1 MPVSP
6 RPNRSR
12 LAFTLVELLV
22 VIAIIGVLVAL
33 LLPAVQAAR
42 ESARRMQC
50 SNNLKQI
57 GLGLHN
63 YHDTMLT
70 LPPGSLWVSSAAPGS
85 ATNRG
90 SVLLHLLP
98 FVEMKNLYESYNPS
112 SPPDGQAN
120 VYGQVVKTYLCPS
133 DNVAPNIF
141 NGQGRHNYAASSGPT
156 AHSDNSGGGCSCPS
170 AAAYNTNFSLAPYSN
185 ATNFAGAFMRMC
197 VAVRMAEVTDG
208 LSSTIFF
215 GETRKGCSNHNDNGW
230 AMSNSGQGLTST
242 LPPINYNSC
251 DANATNFCNRPC
263 NWNMELG
270 FKSRHPNGA
279 MFLLGDGSVHF
290 LSQTIDHQVYQY
302 LGAKADGKTA
312 QVP

>member
-1 MPVSP
+1 MRSSP
-6 RPNRSR
+6 RS
-12 LAFTLVELLV
+12 AFTLVELLV

-63 YHDTMLT
+63 YHDSLLT
-70 LPPGSLWVSSAAPGS
+70 LPSGALWVSSAAPNN
-85 ATNRG
+85 AQNRG
-90 SVLLHLLP
+90 SILLLLLP
-98 FVEMKNLYESYNPS
+98 FIEQKNLHDRYNPA
-112 SPPDGQAN
+112 SPPEGQAA
-120 VYGQVVKTYLCPS
+120 VYSVVVKTYLCPS
-133 DNVAPNIF
+133 DTATSGLH

-156 AHSDNSGGGCSCPS
+156 AHSDNTGGGCSCPS
-170 AAAYNTNFSLAPYSN
+170 AAAYNTNFSLAPYGN
-185 ATNFAGAFMRMC
+185 VTNFAGAFTRMRT
-197 VAVRMAEVTDG
+197 AVRMSEVTDG

-215 GETRKGCSNHNDNGW
+215 GETRKGCSAHNDNGW

-242 LPPINYNSC
+242 LSPINYNSC
-251 DANATNFCNRPC
+251 DANATNACNRPC

-279 MFLLGDGSVHF
+279 MFVMGDGSVQF
-290 LSQTIDHQVYQY
+290 ISQTIDHQLYQY
-302 LGAKADGKTA
+302 LGAKADGRAA
-312 QVP
+312 QLP